1 MKNSHCDSLYVA
13 ISSPARW
20 SKAEGTCYLASVS
33 PWGGG
38 EQYGYMLAETVDV
51 NIDLLQQLYLYV
63 MKELLTNFKLVYRQ
77 FQQLIFHCK
86 YRNNCLNS

>member
-1 MKNSHCDSLYVA
+1 MKNSHCDSLCVA
-13 ISSPARW
+13 ISSPPKVKQSR
-20 SKAEGTCYLASVS
+20 GNVLPRFCFTLGV
-33 PWGGG
+33 G

-77 FQQLIFHCK
+77 FQQFIFHCK

>member
-1 MKNSHCDSLYVA
+1 MCRHIVPRKVKQSRGNVLPRFCFTL
-13 ISSPARW
+13 
-20 SKAEGTCYLASVS
+20 G
-33 PWGGG
+33 GGG

-77 FQQLIFHCK
+77 FQQFIFHCK

>member
-1 MKNSHCDSLYVA
+1 MCRHIVPRKVKQSRVTSLLFHL
-13 ISSPARW
+13 
-20 SKAEGTCYLASVS
+20 GG
-33 PWGGG
+33 GGG

-86 YRNNCLNS
+86 

>member
-1 MKNSHCDSLYVA
+1 MCRHIVPRKVKQSRGNVLPRFCFTL
-13 ISSPARW
+13 
-20 SKAEGTCYLASVS
+20 
-33 PWGGG
+33 GGR

-63 MKELLTNFKLVYRQ
+63 MKELLKNFKLVYRQ

-86 YRNNCLNS
+86 YRDNCLNS

>member
-1 MKNSHCDSLYVA
+1 MCRHIVPRKVKQSRVTSLLFHL
-13 ISSPARW
+13 
-20 SKAEGTCYLASVS
+20 G
-33 PWGGG
+33 GGG

>member
-1 MKNSHCDSLYVA
+1 MIAYV
-13 ISSPARW
+13 SPYRPPQGEAKP
-20 SKAEGTCYLASVS
+20 SYLASVS
-33 PWGGG
+33 PWGGGG

>member
-1 MKNSHCDSLYVA
+1 MCRHIVPRKVKQSRVTSLLFHL
-13 ISSPARW
+13 
-20 SKAEGTCYLASVS
+20 GGG
-33 PWGGG
+33 GGG

-86 YRNNCLNS
+86 

>member
-1 MKNSHCDSLYVA
+1 MCRHIVPRKVKQSRGNVLPRFCFTLGV
-13 ISSPARW
+13 
-20 SKAEGTCYLASVS
+20 
-33 PWGGG
+33 G
-38 EQYGYMLAETVDV
+38 EQYGYMLAETV
-51 NIDLLQQLYLYV
+51 DLLQQLYLYV

>member
-1 MKNSHCDSLYVA
+1 MIAY
-13 ISSPARW
+13 
-20 SKAEGTCYLASVS
+20 VS
-33 PWGGG
+33 PYRPPQGEAKPRERVTSLLFHLGGGG

-77 FQQLIFHCK
+77 FQRLIFHCK

>member
-1 MKNSHCDSLYVA
+1 MKNSHCDSLCVA

-20 SKAEGTCYLASVS
+20 SKAELPRFCFTLG
-33 PWGGG
+33 GGG

-77 FQQLIFHCK
+77 FQQFIFHCK